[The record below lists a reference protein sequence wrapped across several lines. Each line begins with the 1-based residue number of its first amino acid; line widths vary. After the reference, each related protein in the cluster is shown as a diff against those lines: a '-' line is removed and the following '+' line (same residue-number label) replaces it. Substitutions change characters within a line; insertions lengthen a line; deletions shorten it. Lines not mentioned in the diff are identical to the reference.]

1 VASLESREDTDDR
14 EPRGSGFLGLLLLI
28 SSLPVVL
35 LAVAALTGIG
45 LERHLA
51 GVPAALGALALV
63 LLPVVGLAALVAGN
77 GRLAVLGGCAWFW
90 ALTILL
96 VMPFYFPN
104 ERAGSVTAGLAYL
117 AGSSGEEARGR
128 LVGLGDEL
136 VALLGSEPEHL
147 PDAVVLTPDP
157 GATGPG
163 GASISPGSGRAT
175 PDGAVTIPYD
185 GEGQVM
191 RIAVFLDGPRYGEEF
206 SMVFDTGASYTTLDR
221 AALERLELEVPASAP
236 IAVLRTANG
245 EIEAPL
251 VLADAVWLGDALVE
265 WVTVAVCDP
274 CAGDGYSGLL
284 GLNVSGQFQVAI
296 DHSEREIVL
305 RPRAGRE
312 ARRVDVIQWLKLHSR
327 MRHWSDGR
335 VEVEVSGRNL
345 ARIGIR
351 EAAAHI
357 ACGEERFEVRMGQI
371 PAGDS
376 STARMSL
383 PLDTRCSDYTVK
395 LASAEWELDRF

>member
-1 VASLESREDTDDR
+1 VASLESREVDGR
-14 EPRGSGFLGLLLLI
+14 EPGGSGFLGLLLLA
-28 SSLPVVL
+28 SSLPALL
-35 LAVAALTGIG
+35 LAIAALTGIG

-63 LLPVVGLAALVAGN
+63 LLPVVGLVSLVAGSS
-77 GRLAVLGGCAWFW
+77 RPSVFGGCAWFW

-104 ERAGSVTAGLAYL
+104 ERAGSVAAGLTYL
-117 AGSSGEEARGR
+117 SGSTGEEARGR
-128 LVGLGDEL
+128 LVGIGDEL
-136 VALLGSEPEHL
+136 MALLGSEPEHL
-147 PDAVVLTPDP
+147 PVAVALPSEPDRTQP
-157 GATGPG
+157 PAGSTSVEPRRAAATGE
-163 GASISPGSGRAT
+163 
-175 PDGAVTIPYD
+175 VTIPYG

-191 RIAVFLDGPRYGEEF
+191 RIAAFFDGPRYGEEF
-206 SMVFDTGASYTTLDR
+206 PMIFDTGASYTTLDR
-221 AALERLELEVPASAP
+221 AALEQLELEVPESAP

-251 VLADAVWLGDALVE
+251 VLADAVWLGEALVE

-274 CAGDGYSGLL
+274 CAGDGSSGLL

-296 DHSEREIVL
+296 DHSEQEIVL
-305 RPRAGRE
+305 RPREGRE
-312 ARRVDVIQWLKLHSR
+312 ARRVDIIQWLQLRSR

-351 EAAAHI
+351 EAAAHVT
-357 ACGEERFEVRMGQI
+357 CGEDRFEVWIGDVA
-371 PAGDS
+371 PGDS
-376 STARMSL
+376 VTARVSL
-383 PLDTRCSDYTVK
+383 PLEAVCGKYAVE
-395 LASAEWELDRF
+395 LASAKWALDRF